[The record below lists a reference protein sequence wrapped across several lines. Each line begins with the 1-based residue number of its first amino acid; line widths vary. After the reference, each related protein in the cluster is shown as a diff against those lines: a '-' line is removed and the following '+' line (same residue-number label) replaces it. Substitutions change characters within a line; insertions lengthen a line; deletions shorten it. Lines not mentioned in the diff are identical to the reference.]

1 MATLSGT
8 AFVVTVLGVLGGCAT
23 SSSVPVAQA
32 PMQTSA
38 APATGSVPYVAPANA
53 VCMIKGPLPPNIQF
67 SVVGSVEGSKEF
79 YGSVNEI
86 LPLMA
91 DEARKLGGDV
101 IINLETHQRVGLWAW
116 AHPVGNGTAIKLGTK
131 TDLNC
136 LAAGGSYH

>member
-1 MATLSGT
+1 
-8 AFVVTVLGVLGGCAT
+8 
-23 SSSVPVAQA
+23 
-32 PMQTSA
+32 
-38 APATGSVPYVAPANA
+38 
-53 VCMIKGPLPPNIQF
+53 MIKGPLPPNIQF